1 MCCKCLL
8 DSLLALVALW
18 LRDGLLEDHGEVGAA
33 ERRLAV
39 VRDQAVQ
46 AVEGHRVNQVVLDL
60 TSLLAGP
67 DPAVV
72 YLALA
77 PERKEG
83 NILFN
88 GALNTWRLKGRKEI
102 FYLMTH
108 STHGA

>member
-1 MCCKCLL
+1 M
-8 DSLLALVALW
+8 ALW

-72 YLALA
+72 HLALA

-83 NILFN
+83 NIIFN
-88 GALNTWRLKGRKEI
+88 DALNTWRLKGRKKI
-102 FYLMTH
+102 FYLTAH
-108 STHGA
+108 STHGALKVGRKYFI